1 MLRAVA
7 IKRKLMLTMM
17 ITSIT
22 ALVLACLGLLAY
34 EFFAIRRAMVR
45 DLDTL
50 AVIIADNVNFALG
63 FEQADDA
70 RAVLGSL
77 RAHQNITYACV
88 LTPNRGVFADY
99 RRDQVP
105 PPALPAENAPGGHQF
120 TRASLEIVRPVIHKG
135 ERIGLLFIQ
144 SDLGELHAR
153 LTSYPSIMAVLAA
166 FSAGLALLL
175 STPLQRLI
183 SRPILHL
190 AETTR
195 KVTREGDYSLRA
207 RKETGDEVGEL
218 IDGFNRMLA
227 QIEEQN
233 DRLTRAHAE
242 LEQRVVE
249 RTRAL
254 QEEIRERERAQE
266 AVLMSEAK
274 VRSLV
279 ESANDAIV
287 LADEHGHIVL
297 WNQGARGIFGYTEP
311 EAIGQP
317 LTMLMP
323 PDFREAHHKGFHHY
337 LRARENKVIGRTVE
351 LRGQR
356 KDGTIFPIDLSLS
369 TWTTTAGNI
378 FFSGII
384 RDTTERKETF
394 EKLEHFAAQLERS
407 NQELQAFAYVASHDL
422 QEPLRKVQAFGD
434 RLKVRCA
441 DALSPEGKDYL
452 ERMQNAARR
461 MQNLIN
467 DLLLFSRVSTQE
479 QPFER
484 VDLNR
489 VVREVLS
496 DLEIRIQQT
505 KGTIQ
510 VGPLPVVEA
519 DPLQMRQLFQNL
531 LSNGLKFH
539 RPEEPPVI
547 RVSASVPSAVAEGE
561 NCDIVVADNGIGF
574 EEKYLDRI
582 FAVFQRLHGRTA
594 YEGTG
599 IGLAICRK
607 ITERHGGRITARSA
621 PDQGATFIVTLPLP
635 PDATNKQ

>member
-1 MLRAVA
+1 MLRGVA

-17 ITSIT
+17 ITSIL
-22 ALVLACLGLLAY
+22 ALVVACLGLLAY

-50 AVIIADNVNFALG
+50 ARIIADNVNFALG

-77 RAHQNITYACV
+77 RANRNITYACV

-99 RRDQVP
+99 QRDELP
-105 PPALPAENAPGGHQF
+105 PPPLPPENSPGGHVF
-120 TRASLEIVRPVIHKG
+120 ARGGLEVTRPIIHKG
-135 ERIGLLFIQ
+135 ERIGLLLIR

-190 AETTR
+190 AEITR

-207 RKETGDEVGEL
+207 TSGTGDEVGEL
-218 IDGFNRMLA
+218 IDGFNHMLA

-233 DRLTRAHAE
+233 DRLTRARAE

-254 QEEIRERERAQE
+254 QDEIRERERAQE

-297 WNQGARGIFGYTEP
+297 WNQGARGIFGYTEQ
-311 EAIGQP
+311 EALGQP
-317 LTMLMP
+317 ITLLMP
-323 PDFREAHHKGFHHY
+323 PDFRDPHRRGFEHY
-337 LRARENKVIGRTVE
+337 LRSRENKVIGRTVE
-351 LRGQR
+351 LSGQR
-356 KDGTIFPIDLSLS
+356 KDGTVFPIDLSLS
-369 TWTTTAGNI
+369 TWTTTSGHI

-384 RDTTERKETF
+384 RDTTERKETY
-394 EKLEHFAAQLERS
+394 EKLQHFAAQLERS

-434 RLKVRCA
+434 RLKARCGEVLTA
-441 DALSPEGKDYL
+441 EGKDYL
-452 ERMQNAARR
+452 ERMQNAANR

-505 KGTIQ
+505 KGAIEI
-510 VGPLPVVEA
+510 GPLPVVDA

-539 RPEEPPVI
+539 RPEEPPVL
-547 RVSASVPSAVAEGE
+547 RVSALIPSGVAGPES
-561 NCDIVVADNGIGF
+561 CDILVADNGIGF

-607 ITERHGGRITARSA
+607 ITERHGGRITARST
-621 PDQGATFIVTLPLP
+621 PGQGATFVVTLPLP
-635 PDATNKQ
+635 SGATNKQ